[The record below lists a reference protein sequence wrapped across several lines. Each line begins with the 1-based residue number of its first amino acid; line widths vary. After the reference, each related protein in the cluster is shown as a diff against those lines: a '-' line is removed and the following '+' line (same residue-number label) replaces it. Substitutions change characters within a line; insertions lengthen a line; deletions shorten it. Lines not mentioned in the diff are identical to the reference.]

1 MKLNK
6 KRLLT
11 RICFCCS
18 YLHITGDQFG
28 RPIHGQREVSGYSY
42 PETGNEWK
50 ATVRLVMIDSSLR
63 FVTIHNTMLNFVNKL
78 FTNQFK
84 MPLGTADV
92 HVIYFQR
99 QYEIENRK
107 IHK

>member
-1 MKLNK
+1 MK

-11 RICFCCS
+11 RIWFCCS

-50 ATVRLVMIDSSLR
+50 ATVRLVMIDSSLHY
-63 FVTIHNTMLNFVNKL
+63 VTIHNTVLNSVNKL
-78 FTNQFK
+78 FADQFK
-84 MPLGTADV
+84 MPLGTGDV
-92 HVIYFQR
+92 HVIYF
-99 QYEIENRK
+99 
-107 IHK
+107 

>member
-1 MKLNK
+1 MI
-6 KRLLT
+6 T

-50 ATVRLVMIDSSLR
+50 ATVRPVLIDSSLY
-63 FVTIHNTMLNFVNKL
+63 FATIHSTELNFVNFACRL

-84 MPLGTADV
+84 VFLVLRTFV
-92 HVIYFQR
+92 
-99 QYEIENRK
+99 RK
-107 IHK
+107 FSNIDFF